1 MIDVLLLAREYG
13 PAQVR
18 KAVEEA
24 LELGCSDIGAIRYLL
39 NVTSQVQPPA
49 VSAIPIGSLSRYDR
63 PQPTLED
70 YERLR
75 PNWVA
80 TEVIQ

>member
-1 MIDVLLLAREYG
+1 MHFA
-13 PAQVR
+13 
-18 KAVEEA
+18 
-24 LELGCSDIGAIRYLL
+24 IGGIRYLL
-39 NVTSQVQPPA
+39 NVTSQVQQPA
-49 VSAIPIGSLSRYDR
+49 VTAIPIGALSRYDR